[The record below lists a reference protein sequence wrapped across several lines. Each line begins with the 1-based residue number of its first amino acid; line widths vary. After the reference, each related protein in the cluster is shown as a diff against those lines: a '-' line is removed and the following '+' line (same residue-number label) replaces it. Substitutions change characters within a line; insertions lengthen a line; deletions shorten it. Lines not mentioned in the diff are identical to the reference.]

1 MKRKLNI
8 GILTQSVVFKR
19 TLKLMLENLNKLNKI
34 DFLIIKELEADLKK
48 LDVMICDGELKF
60 INEFINANSLYK
72 INEGLIRV
80 IISKKKIFN
89 LPEKDVN
96 LVKPFRFLELANIF
110 FKLYS
115 ELSSANN
122 YELKRGKLN
131 FYFSEKLLSYG
142 EKKSVYLTD
151 KESDIMMALM
161 SNKYEGI
168 NKEFILYNVWGFSK
182 NMSTHT
188 FETHL
193 YRLRK
198 KIKDN
203 LIGGELIINKN
214 SNYFLN
220 KYLLDSNL

>member
-89 LPEKDVN
+89 LPEKDVMD
-96 LVKPFRFLELANIF
+96 
-110 FKLYS
+110 S
-115 ELSSANN
+115 
-122 YELKRGKLN
+122 
-131 FYFSEKLLSYG
+131 KLL
-142 EKKSVYLTD
+142 
-151 KESDIMMALM
+151 
-161 SNKYEGI
+161 
-168 NKEFILYNVWGFSK
+168 FSSCQFTW
-182 NMSTHT
+182 NART
-188 FETHL
+188 L
-193 YRLRK
+193 PLR
-198 KIKDN
+198 
-203 LIGGELIINKN
+203 
-214 SNYFLN
+214 
-220 KYLLDSNL
+220 